1 MKGQDRMVQLN
12 VHKCVK
18 KINAFFQIFVS
29 LVVEV

>member
-18 KINAFFQIFVS
+18 KINVFFQIFVS